1 MIRRRRYLFLNY
13 ILFRYIFD
21 SFYLCTTCHL
31 LPVYQKHISLLKV
44 GMRVFKKN
52 LKTNHIFF
60 YFTVIPMKLD
70 III

>member
-1 MIRRRRYLFLNY
+1 MIRHRRYLLLNC
-13 ILFRYIFD
+13 ILFHYIFG

-44 GMRVFKKN
+44 GMRVLKKK
-52 LKTNHIFF
+52 LKDKTYFF
-60 YFTVIPMKLD
+60 FTVIPMKVD